1 MSSLWTWEI
10 IAATLALIVS
20 CVFGLRSGRLRNRMS
35 GVFFWVA
42 MLLLSGALVTGGL
55 LLDSYLSWKRL
66 DDVIAALLEKADQ
79 ADVKTTESFDDTY
92 YEISNPSAGII
103 NIGWKRRPF
112 VVEFHQIN
120 GLFHGVLISLIACVV
135 RYLSIR
141 QMGNRLLHGHCYHCG
156 YDLTGNQSGVC
167 TECGQS
173 VDEPVSSV
181 LSSI

>member
-1 MSSLWTWEI
+1 MGSLWTWEI

-20 CVFGLRSGRLRNRMS
+20 CAFGWRSGRLRNRMS

-42 MLLLSGALVTGGL
+42 VLLLSGTLVTGGL

-66 DDVIAALLEKADQ
+66 DDVIAALLEKANP

-92 YEISNPSAGII
+92 YEISDPSAGII
-103 NIGWKRRPF
+103 KIGWKRRPF

-141 QMGNRLLHGHCYHCG
+141 RMGDRLLHGHCYHCG
-156 YDLTGNQSGVC
+156 YDLTGNESGIC
-167 TECGQS
+167 TECGQA
-173 VDEPVSSV
+173 V
-181 LSSI
+181 LETVRGEVRST